1 MSDGQAQCQSPLQ
14 SLHLFGSY
22 GDPASVAN
30 LPQFTKQIPTT
41 WAAKNSTPRLWLI
54 QGTGYSRQR
63 RDGAAAL
70 SPLTREEV
78 GQPVDSYCER
88 PLSKLAVK
96 LGRQRSRRPLLI
108 DGDGALVVYASDVTV
123 SALVPESVVS
133 VDEYDGTPTVPA
145 RDVAVDDILGCE
157 ILAIPTSDGYSPAT
171 FSQYVL
177 TTAGQA
183 TRFRVPHGAIE
194 VLVEPQTASTALGTW
209 TFTIG
214 DATFLGGVGV
224 DLGTFTPDNTAVP
237 VPGASHIQASS
248 EPAARGF
255 LLTWKIR

>member
-1 MSDGQAQCQSPLQ
+1 MSDGQAHCQSPLQ

-30 LPQFTKQIPTT
+30 LPQFTKTLPTT
-41 WAAKNSTPRLWLI
+41 WSAKSPRPRLWLV

-63 RDGAAAL
+63 RDAGAAL
-70 SPLTREEV
+70 EPLTREQV
-78 GQPVDSYCER
+78 AQRVDSYADR
-88 PLSKLAVK
+88 PMSKLSVK

-123 SALVPESVVS
+123 DALVPPDVVN
-133 VDEYDGTPTVPA
+133 VDEYDGTPTAGA
-145 RDVAVDDILGCE
+145 RTVAVDDILGCE
-157 ILAIPTSDGYSPAT
+157 ILGIPTSDGYSPAT

-183 TRFRVPHGAIE
+183 TRFPVPHGALE
-194 VLVEPQTASTALGTW
+194 VLVQPQTASTTLGTW
-209 TFTIG
+209 TFNVG
-214 DATFLGGVGV
+214 DASFLGGVALQ
-224 DLGTFTPDNTAVP
+224 LGTFTPDNTPVQ
-237 VPGASHIQASS
+237 VPGASHLEASTDPS
-248 EPAARGF
+248 ARAF